1 MHFFKNSASFIAV
14 LTVCGA
20 AFAAVAPAR
29 VGVVANANAMR
40 RLPTLANVVKSTSS
54 TSTTSSTTTTSST
67 GTSLISDSE
76 CVENYRDCMKG
87 DNACGSGFEECTT
100 NVLFHGRMSECAS
113 VLYQC
118 SPSAIERLLG
128 TSNLNALSDV
138 SSYVADTNNSEVA
151 RYTYPTEGSIMGTDV
166 IGAAVRNKLN
176 TSDCVKKYKRCL
188 TKDEVCGEEF
198 ELCTSGDEFKKQA
211 AMCDSVLSRCQKEG
225 FQQLFGEKQ
234 TTKPSNKQLSK
245 YTSDSD
251 VDKWVAEGAA
261 LAASNA
267 VNTCYKVVDN
277 CFANACAKNPYS
289 CVEDVDW
296 SKVNSAQSIVIGGL
310 DVDTV
315 DTTRTGKQMATDVR
329 KFFRAACTD
338 TIGSNQYCFMTFRDG
353 KKPSKA
359 DLQDEDL
366 REDIFGDAYA
376 ARKTILTTKV
386 NELVKKFDTTARNK
400 CIETFKSCAVH
411 SCGGGSGAACY
422 NRVFGSASTEKS
434 INGKEAYS
442 DIANGCAAIVNTDAN
457 CRHMAAMQG
466 ADTYTFEMGGD
477 TGSFDVLFPTY
488 DKGSTP
494 IIEALNADLSTSYNA
509 ASIEQ
514 MKKQCQNVVSNCV
527 KAMCGKDYQ
536 NCYRNRNDIVVSVY
550 SSGNSGFDNS
560 MNKVGGVLDYTIVQG
575 LCAST
580 VKSADACGESLAIA
594 KLGIKDGSSDV
605 TMGWGSGASKAPST
619 LGNAWNNSAKSV
631 RVSNEMVQEVNEQG
645 KKICECEGT
654 GTGICADEQGGNIKC
669 TKAHMV
675 STGTLIE
682 KQAINSVFQEVLA
695 DVEAEAQ
702 AQYKAKLTKEQ
713 NICLAQN
720 NGSNPNPTFVWAKL
734 KNKLPSDYSAKGMGD
749 QSVESNDLYN
759 SFCRV
764 KVTIQSEDRDL
775 TTLLSGGNI
784 QGPEVKNLGFA
795 GVDWLAEDESRD
807 ISGSGNNE
815 STVYFAAGDAFTCG
829 SWVSEKTLDAM
840 SKKVGMQARKDAGQG
855 SQADKNTKLWTTLG
869 VGVVGAGLSAWG
881 YDKLQTSSSLGGF
894 LNSDLNKTESADE
907 AVELVE
913 KARSNYSTALSDKKQ
928 ATMDAAVKYAQEAKS
943 KFVAA
948 GMNDKVRDI
957 TIPSRVLW
965 TTTKGK
971 LEDAGRAASAAEYG
985 IDTNSSDYITVNS
998 LITEVAGLCDD
1009 GAVEA
1014 EKNGRQASCNS
1025 DASTARQ
1032 QFNALVSKKYTKSG
1046 ETVDLAPIKTPLA
1059 SAVNTLKEYTNY
1071 SGGSMQ
1077 GVRARIDKVD
1087 GQVNALTSL
1096 TTTETKAYD
1105 AGQNA
1110 RYADDTTG
1118 WDEKASNELR
1128 EAIEKLAKVDTQGLE
1143 CTGSGSDQKCT
1154 TRAERGQKKR
1164 VIGDVV
1170 AAGVGGVATAALAN
1184 GIVASAQKA
1193 KYESAENAAVKE
1205 WMQNIGS
1212 KIHCYI
1218 NGQLVGDFGDIVTV
1232 NITED

>member
-151 RYTYPTEGSIMGTDV
+151 RYAYPTDGSIMGTDV

-494 IIEALNADLSTSYNA
+494 IIEALNADLSTSYNV

-795 GVDWLAEDESRD
+795 GVDWLAEDESRN

-965 TTTKGK
+965 TTTKGGVK
-971 LEDAGRAASAAEYG
+971 TEAADAVYTWVSADLLE
-985 IDTNSSDYITVNS
+985 
-998 LITEVAGLCDD
+998 
-1009 GAVEA
+1009 
-1014 EKNGRQASCNS
+1014 
-1025 DASTARQ
+1025 
-1032 QFNALVSKKYTKSG
+1032 
-1046 ETVDLAPIKTPLA
+1046 
-1059 SAVNTLKEYTNY
+1059 VNTLVSQLE
-1071 SGGSMQ
+1071 SIS
-1077 GVRARIDKVD
+1077 
-1087 GQVNALTSL
+1087 
-1096 TTTETKAYD
+1096 
-1105 AGQNA
+1105 A
-1110 RYADDTTG
+1110 RYAECNSRDTDFINGELKAVKDIVKGTPYNENSDMTNSVKSHLTNAYDRMMTDSYVWG
-1118 WDEKASNELR
+1118 AKPANGNCPAASTTRNNSDRQNMPTLQTRINSALLRPVKLRDAKPVEYNADTQEWDEKASNELR

-1193 KYESAENAAVKE
+1193 KYESAENEAVKE

-1218 NGQLVGDFGDIVTV
+1218 GGQLVGDFGDIVTV